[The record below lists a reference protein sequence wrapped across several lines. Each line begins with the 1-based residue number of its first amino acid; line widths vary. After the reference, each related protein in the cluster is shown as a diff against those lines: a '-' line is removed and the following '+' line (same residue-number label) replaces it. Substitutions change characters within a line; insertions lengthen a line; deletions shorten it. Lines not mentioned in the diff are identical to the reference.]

1 MWKKPKKLNFGL
13 FRVLGYQKPK
23 KTLKPETYLC
33 PGWSSLCKL
42 IVCIKMIA
50 KVSENMIVPPTNKV
64 LKVMKRIRSI
74 TAAASFQSR
83 FLSSSSSAIS
93 RSSASFRNCAR
104 RRLRIS
110 TRSLSVV
117 PSVASSYGWCELF
130 WKSTASML
138 FFLLPTGD
146 GVAGFSGFMRRHD
159 ASLIQINHF
168 ICRQVTDDIKSRKW
182 SDYIRLKTAN
192 DSCTAFK
199 DNIFISVLWL
209 LQTVLFVSWSR
220 TQVLQKRMN
229 RSTCLL
235 RQTRVGQRNYVIDG
249 SALAPPD
256 EYDGSICA
264 RTAIVCWTEAR
275 WSIKSGFLT
284 CTPCPPKRPTFIF
297 WITVSKINRF

>member
-1 MWKKPKKLNFGL
+1 
-13 FRVLGYQKPK
+13 
-23 KTLKPETYLC
+23 
-33 PGWSSLCKL
+33 
-42 IVCIKMIA
+42 MIA

-209 LQTVLFVSWSR
+209 LQTVLFVCELVTNASLAKTDEPIDMPFTADSR
-220 TQVLQKRMN
+220 GPKEPCN
-229 RSTCLL
+229 RWECTGATWRIRWIDLCEDCDSLL
-235 RQTRVGQRNYVIDG
+235 DG
-249 SALAPPD
+249 SKVI
-256 EYDGSICA
+256 Y
-264 RTAIVCWTEAR
+264 
-275 WSIKSGFLT
+275 
-284 CTPCPPKRPTFIF
+284 
-297 WITVSKINRF
+297 